1 MKYSVLELFDILRG
15 KHAHE
20 FHSVLFSDFDGL
32 SNFSENWDFFVLLEL
47 KDLTFPLS
55 LDDIEFALNLVLLLG
70 TLHQLSH
77 FFSKLV
83 ELQLDQVVQAEL
95 W

>member
-1 MKYSVLELFDILRG
+1 
-15 KHAHE
+15 
-20 FHSVLFSDFDGL
+20 
-32 SNFSENWDFFVLLEL
+32 
-47 KDLTFPLS
+47 

-77 FFSKLV
+77 FFSELV
-83 ELQLDQVVQAEL
+83 ELQLDKVVQTEL